1 VNVSGVA
8 AVWLISV
15 ALVVWIVDLVRKDR
29 LYVGYGVIFVGAIA
43 AGLAAISLPRALGA
57 VSGLWIGVM
66 PASGFVE
73 LVLLFF
79 LVMMIYGFSQ
89 LTRFSNRLT
98 ALIQEIAIREATTPR
113 DPPSHA
119 GR

>member
-1 VNVSGVA
+1 MNVWGLTGVW
-8 AVWLISV
+8 VISA
-15 ALVVWIVDLVRKDR
+15 ALVVWIVDLVRRDR
-29 LYVGYGVIFVGAIA
+29 LYVGYGVIFVGVIA

-73 LVLLFF
+73 LVLLFI
-79 LVMMIYGFSQ
+79 LIMLIYGFSQ

-98 ALIQEIAIREATTPR
+98 SLIQEIAIRESTTPR
-113 DPPSHA
+113 EPPSRP

>member
-1 VNVSGVA
+1 MNVGGLT

-15 ALVVWIVDLVRKDR
+15 ALFAWIVDLVRRDR
-29 LYVGYGVIFVGAIA
+29 LYVGYGVIFVGVIV

-73 LVLLFF
+73 LVLLFI
-79 LVMMIYGFSQ
+79 LIMLIYGFSQ

-98 ALIQEIAIREATTPR
+98 SLIQEIAIREATAPR
-113 DPPSHA
+113 EPPSRH
-119 GR
+119 GG